1 MNEKDFPQPQMIK
14 IPAGKFLMGTTPEQA
29 QQVLKET
36 KNDKDWQEWLGW
48 EQPQHTVDL
57 SGYSIGKYPLTN
69 REYQI
74 FVKEAGYKPP
84 RGWDNDQYPAENGD
98 HPVVNISWNDAQ
110 EYCKWLSG
118 KANKTY
124 RLPTEA
130 EWEKAARGDKDARVF
145 PWGDEFDPAKANAA
159 ESKIGAATPVGQF
172 SPQGDSPYG
181 CADMAGSVWEWCV
194 DWFDEKE
201 YRNRKDGVENPTG
214 PKDGQYRVLRGGS
227 WLNNRYRARC
237 ASRNWYEPAHFY
249 NDIGFR
255 LVLSPSSI
263 SAL

>member
-1 MNEKDFPQPQMIK
+1 M
-14 IPAGKFLMGTTPEQA
+14 
-29 QQVLKET
+29 
-36 KNDKDWQEWLGW
+36 
-48 EQPQHTVDL
+48 
-57 SGYSIGKYPLTN
+57 
-69 REYQI
+69 
-74 FVKEAGYKPP
+74 
-84 RGWDNDQYPAENGD
+84 
-98 HPVVNISWNDAQ
+98 
-110 EYCKWLSG
+110 SG
-118 KANKTY
+118 KTTKTY